1 MVTRDIY
8 ASPTRHKD
16 KQSFDPQP
24 YTNIDDVVHFYYL
37 PTVLLIS
44 VYEKKI
50 VNSHLISFHFANWL
64 YNNNEKKNNK
74 PFIAHIKIL
83 LLFIVTAQRMHK
95 KQTLSLIASI
105 SASHGCNIKKKYKN
119 IESVRKK
126 TLNVTPATAV
136 EQVALWLGLII
147 YYNSRKKNSSTR
159 DLSE

>member
-1 MVTRDIY
+1 MLALLDIKINNPLIRN
-8 ASPTRHKD
+8 PTPILTTLYIFIIYLR
-16 KQSFDPQP
+16 SFW
-24 YTNIDDVVHFYYL
+24 YL
-37 PTVLLIS
+37 YMRRKLWIR
-44 VYEKKI
+44 I
-50 VNSHLISFHFANWL
+50 WFHFTSPIDCR